1 MVISERKR
9 NENLALTMLL
19 ACGSTH
25 GLCCRRLMMPMP
37 KRKLSVLGQ
46 VEKVQASATKDLKT
60 QTLSMRIPKAE

>member
-1 MVISERKR
+1 
-9 NENLALTMLL
+9 
-19 ACGSTH
+19 
-25 GLCCRRLMMPMP
+25 MMPMP